1 MEATNKSL
9 NIKEKLIAPKLLLL
23 FFLSIAIFVC
33 YALRDVAF
41 MLVLS
46 YMVAYIIDPA
56 LDFLK
61 TKKIPRNIGVFMMVA
76 FLILLVVL
84 FFLVLTPYFI
94 KEISILQNKIP
105 DIIKFFQNNF
115 EKCIAYAQTK
125 FPNFKV
131 DDFSQ
136 NKIFSMITTEHIQ
149 KFLHGVTST
158 LLAGYSYTMALVNAC
173 LFPIFAYYFCVDFDK
188 INKAFF
194 NLIPRQ
200 YKKGLNKIRRC
211 LDLYKLNQD
220 ITQDILRDVH
230 VIIYL
235 KSPLNTFVLLQDLLN
250 QDMVKAFEIKPK
262 VLLYMLA
269 DKKYRADKIFKLPS
283 EKVRFIQD
291 NVSLVYLSKGH
302 IK

>member
-1 MEATNKSL
+1 MNYSL
-9 NIKEKLIAPKLLLL
+9 A
-23 FFLSIAIFVC
+23 
-33 YALRDVAF
+33 D
-41 MLVLS
+41 
-46 YMVAYIIDPA
+46 
-56 LDFLK
+56 
-61 TKKIPRNIGVFMMVA
+61 
-76 FLILLVVL
+76 
-84 FFLVLTPYFI
+84 
-94 KEISILQNKIP
+94 
-105 DIIKFFQNNF
+105 
-115 EKCIAYAQTK
+115 IAYRKKLPLKKVQT
-125 FPNFKV
+125 
-131 DDFSQ
+131 
-136 NKIFSMITTEHIQ
+136 M
-149 KFLHGVTST
+149 
-158 LLAGYSYTMALVNAC
+158 
-173 LFPIFAYYFCVDFDK
+173 
-188 INKAFF
+188 
-194 NLIPRQ
+194 